1 MKILVADDE
10 PTVRRIM
17 QAFLEKNHHEV
28 VIAEGGQQA
37 FELLKA
43 EDAPHVAII
52 DWMMPDLSG
61 PEVCAKLRETK
72 LRIRPYLLMLTSKN
86 SEADLAAGL
95 DAGADDFLT
104 KPFRSAEMLARLR
117 VAERS
122 IDFAQEIQER
132 LEEYEVLVERH
143 KMLGE
148 MAARPAVEGP
158 APAAPFAA
166 AAPSAP
172 APAPVS
178 SAVPEPPS
186 DAPPAAAAPLAGL
199 GLSSDEV
206 SFRTVH
212 ALRELGLDA
221 TATRRLTDASRPYRI
236 SYSAWVGFVLP
247 ERECWV
253 DLLLEADPLSVNTI
267 FAQSLQ
273 RPASPAA
280 GQVFIVE
287 ALTIIGSSLRA
298 MLQGRGGEPLAAYLA
313 QGQRVDRTYQDVPV
327 GEGAT
332 TYFFEVAGAELA
344 LTVSTQPCPV
354 RPVPAQALRK
364 ADLLAECY
372 PPPSCSEVAL
382 FTRGSVLNEH
392 YIGKLTA
399 FGETNKGCPPLQIYK
414 PTPLARFFF
423 AKPGAR

>member
-17 QAFLEKNHHEV
+17 QSFLEKNRHEV
-28 VIAEGGQQA
+28 VIAEGGRQA

-43 EDAPHVAII
+43 EGAPHVAII
-52 DWMMPDLSG
+52 DWMMPDLTG
-61 PEVCAKLRETK
+61 PEVCAKLRQTK

-86 SEADLAAGL
+86 GEADLAAGL

-122 IDFAQEIQER
+122 IGCALEIQER
-132 LEEYEVLVERH
+132 LEEFEALVEHH

-148 MAARPAVEGP
+148 MAARPAVETP
-158 APAAPFAA
+158 APAAP
-166 AAPSAP
+166 P
-172 APAPVS
+172 APPVPPP
-178 SAVPEPPS
+178 PEPAEPE
-186 DAPPAAAAPLAGL
+186 AGL
-199 GLSSDEV
+199 GLSGDEV
-206 SFRTVH
+206 AFRAVH

-221 TATRRLTDASRPYRI
+221 AATRRTSEPRRPYRI

-247 ERECWV
+247 DRECWV

-267 FAQSLQ
+267 FAQALQ

-313 QGQRVDRTYQDVPV
+313 HGQRVDRTYQELPV

-332 TYFFEVAGAELA
+332 TYFFEVAGAEIA
-344 LTVSTQPCPV
+344 LTVCTQPCPV
-354 RPVPAQALRK
+354 SPVATQALRK

-372 PPPSCSEVAL
+372 PPPGCSEVAL
-382 FTRGSVLNEH
+382 FTRGTVLNEH

-399 FGETNKGCPPLQIYK
+399 FGETNKECPPLQIYK
-414 PTPLARFFF
+414 PTPLARFFL

>member
-28 VIAEGGQQA
+28 VIAEGGRQA
-37 FELLKA
+37 FELLK
-43 EDAPHVAII
+43 EEGAPHVAII

-61 PEVCAKLRETK
+61 PEVCAKLRQTK

-86 SEADLAAGL
+86 GEADLAAGL

-122 IDFAQEIQER
+122 IGCALEIQER
-132 LEEYEVLVERH
+132 LEEFEALVERH

-158 APAAPFAA
+158 APAAP
-166 AAPSAP
+166 AAPSEPIPVPTSSP
-172 APAPVS
+172 A
-178 SAVPEPPS
+178 PEPPPES
-186 DAPPAAAAPLAGL
+186 FPEPAAPVAEL
-199 GLSSDEV
+199 GLSADEV

-221 TATRRLTDASRPYRI
+221 TATRRLNDASRPYRI

-247 ERECWV
+247 DRECWV

-267 FAQSLQ
+267 FAQALQ

-313 QGQRVDRTYQDVPV
+313 HGQRVDRTYQDVPV
-327 GEGAT
+327 SEGAT
-332 TYFFEVAGAELA
+332 TYFFELAGAEIA

-354 RPVPAQALRK
+354 RPATAQALRK
-364 ADLLAECY
+364 GDLIAECY
-372 PPPSCSEVAL
+372 PPPGCSEVAL
-382 FTRGSVLNEH
+382 FTRGTVLNEH
-392 YIGKLTA
+392 YIGKLIA

-414 PTPLARFFF
+414 PTPLARFFL

>member
-1 MKILVADDE
+1 VVGVPAESAAPRASVTFEMGTEERKVKPLMNTDPIRWQRSVPLLRRLPPRYPLLTPRSSVRGIAAPMLGPMVLGLIPQPLRRALTHMARCRFIFGASGRIAVQAGANPPYPQRPAMKILVADDE

-28 VIAEGGQQA
+28 VIAEGGRQA
-37 FELLKA
+37 FELLK
-43 EDAPHVAII
+43 EEGAPHVAII

-61 PEVCAKLRETK
+61 PEVCAKLRQTK

-86 SEADLAAGL
+86 GEADLAAGL

-122 IDFAQEIQER
+122 IGCALEIQER
-132 LEEYEVLVERH
+132 LEEFEALVERH

-158 APAAPFAA
+158 APAAP
-166 AAPSAP
+166 SAP
-172 APAPVS
+172 IPVPTSSPA
-178 SAVPEPPS
+178 PEPPPES
-186 DAPPAAAAPLAGL
+186 FPEPAAPVAEL
-199 GLSSDEV
+199 GLSADEV

-221 TATRRLTDASRPYRI
+221 TATRRLNDASRPYRI

-247 ERECWV
+247 DRECWV

-267 FAQSLQ
+267 FAQALQ

-280 GQVFIVE
+280 G
-287 ALTIIGSSLRA
+287 
-298 MLQGRGGEPLAAYLA
+298 
-313 QGQRVDRTYQDVPV
+313 
-327 GEGAT
+327 
-332 TYFFEVAGAELA
+332 
-344 LTVSTQPCPV
+344 
-354 RPVPAQALRK
+354 
-364 ADLLAECY
+364 
-372 PPPSCSEVAL
+372 
-382 FTRGSVLNEH
+382 
-392 YIGKLTA
+392 
-399 FGETNKGCPPLQIYK
+399 
-414 PTPLARFFF
+414 
-423 AKPGAR
+423 